1 MFSLTITAMVGGDCT
16 AGYRVNLDK
25 EHTLQEFIDA
35 VLTNKN
41 ERG

>member
-1 MFSLTITAMVGGDCT
+1 MFSLTITSTVGGDCT
-16 AGYRVNLDK
+16 VGYHVNLDK
-25 EHTLQEFIDA
+25 EHTLQEFIDV